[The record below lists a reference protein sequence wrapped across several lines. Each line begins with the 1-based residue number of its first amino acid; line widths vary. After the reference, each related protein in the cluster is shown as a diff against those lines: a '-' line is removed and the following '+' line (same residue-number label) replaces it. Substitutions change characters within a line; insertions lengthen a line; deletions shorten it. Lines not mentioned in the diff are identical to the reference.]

1 MLVRGFIWY
10 GCIFSLVAFLPP
22 PQVYR
27 PQVNSLSAPDTVWL
41 HRLLEQRAPHLQPY
55 LKAARRYRIQVI
67 YTQVNRDAQNRPI
80 LKHYAFRLDTSEYF
94 YPASL
99 VKLPLAALALERLS
113 MLKAKGITVRTPFSL
128 QGGGTGCF
136 AQVPQQA
143 YTMEDCIR
151 RQLVYSDNV
160 TFDYLYALVGPW
172 HAMRVLRERGYSSVY
187 LGHRLGRSCS
197 PEENRCVEGL
207 SFHLTGKPP
216 YTLPPMC
223 TSDTM
228 RPPYA
233 GHPYLLFANAN
244 ALSLKDA
251 HAILIGLIFPQAI
264 RPRQRF
270 QLSVEDY
277 LLLRK
282 YLSMYPSEARDADF
296 PSTEYHDGVRKFFLM
311 GGNDTLRLPSRI
323 RIFNKVGLAYGYL
336 SDVAYIVD
344 FDLGV
349 EFFLSAVV
357 YVGQSQAGYPSAA
370 GYPYEVGLRFLRELG
385 WVLYRYETT
394 RRKPYFPNL
403 AAFKYEYR

>member
-1 MLVRGFIWY
+1 MLVRRFVSY
-10 GCIFSLVAFLPP
+10 GCIFSLAAFLPP
-22 PQVYR
+22 PQAYR
-27 PQVNSLSAPDTVWL
+27 GQVNSLSAPDTVWL
-41 HRLLEQRAPHLQPY
+41 SRLLEQRAPHLQPY
-55 LKAARRYRIQVI
+55 LKAAQQYRIQII

-80 LKHYAFRLDTSEYF
+80 LKHYAFRLDTNEYF

-99 VKLPLAALALERLS
+99 VKLPLAALALERLGV
-113 MLKAKGITVRTPFSL
+113 LKAQGLTVKTPFAL
-128 QGGGTGCF
+128 QQGSAGCL
-136 AQVPQQA
+136 AQVPLQR
-143 YTMEDCIR
+143 YSVEDCIR

-160 TFDYLYALVGPW
+160 TFDYLYALVGPS
-172 HAMRVLRERGYSSVY
+172 HAMKALRERGYTSVY
-187 LGHRLGRSCS
+187 IGHRLGRSCS
-197 PEENRCVEGL
+197 PAENRCVEGVTFYR
-207 SFHLTGKPP
+207 SGKPP

-223 TSDTM
+223 SSDTL
-228 RPPYA
+228 RHPYA

-251 HAILIGLIFPQAI
+251 HAVLISLIFPQAV

-282 YLSMYPSEARDADF
+282 YLSMYPSEAREADF
-296 PSTEYHDGVRKFFLM
+296 SPTEYHDGVRKFFLM
-311 GGNDTLRLPSRI
+311 GGSDSVRLPSRI

-357 YVGQSQAGYPSAA
+357 YVGESQAGYPSAA

-403 AAFKYEYR
+403 ASFRYDYR